1 MTGYLRIAGALAW
14 ESWML
19 LRWGLLTR
27 IALALAFVALFS
39 ALALND
45 QASSDS
51 EFTGLKAAIM
61 FVGMASVVVVVALVE
76 LPDVDDVRPEP
87 AQALLQLRG
96 GGFLVAGA
104 DLGHQRDLVAAGLR
118 GRRPC
123 GARPRRP
130 NTPRRCP

>member
-1 MTGYLRIAGALAW
+1 
-14 ESWML
+14 ML

-61 FVGMASVVVVVALVE
+61 FVGMA
-76 LPDVDDVRPEP
+76 
-87 AQALLQLRG
+87 
-96 GGFLVAGA
+96 
-104 DLGHQRDLVAAGLR
+104 
-118 GRRPC
+118 
-123 GARPRRP
+123 
-130 NTPRRCP
+130 